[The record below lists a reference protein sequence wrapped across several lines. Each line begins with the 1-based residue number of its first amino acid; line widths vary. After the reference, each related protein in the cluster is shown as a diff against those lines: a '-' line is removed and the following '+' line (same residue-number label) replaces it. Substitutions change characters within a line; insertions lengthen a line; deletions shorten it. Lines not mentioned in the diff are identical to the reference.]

1 MIDYI
6 SKEYLN
12 PSGINQKSF
21 YKKAYIETYNGFKLL
36 YSYNVLVATI
46 INQNIWNDIENL
58 NNLLEILHEKLN
70 ITNETN
76 FHYKNILI
84 NNLYQ
89 LRYISNENYS
99 IYLPVIFNLQSATTL
114 RHVKSFLHANN
125 INIESNNDNNIRK
138 KDLLTNC
145 VTSENIIV

>member
-21 YKKAYIETYNGFKLL
+21 YKKAYVETYDNFKLL
-36 YSYNVLVATI
+36 YSYNTLVATI
-46 INQNIWNDIENL
+46 IDQNIWDNIESL

-70 ITNETN
+70 ITNETTFN
-76 FHYKNILI
+76 YKNILI

-99 IYLPVIFNLQSATTL
+99 IYLPVIFNLQSLTTL
-114 RHVKSFLHANN
+114 RHVRSFFHVNN
-125 INIESNNDNNIRK
+125 INIESKDDSFRK
-138 KDLLTNC
+138 KDLLNNC
-145 VTSENIIV
+145 VISENIIV